1 MTGSP
6 RDHRAE
12 DPIAGRHVLVAGGTG
27 NVGRHIVAALLQRG
41 AVAVVPSRSERKLD
55 VLRTSVGE
63 AGERLVTVVG
73 DVGDEEDGARIR
85 DVIEGE
91 LTSGLDAVVASL
103 GRWVSVPSMLAATR
117 ADLVQSLKNY
127 VVAHFVVARTFLPLL
142 VENGGSYTSING
154 PSAFGTWPGSG
165 LVSVATAAQSV
176 LARVLAEEMAP
187 SGSVRVTEVVIH
199 PSAYI
204 GPDDTSEGGPIDGPA
219 VGRYV
224 AGIVAGDVTGGP
236 TLHLD
241 SREQIAM
248 LT

>member
-12 DPIAGRHVLVAGGTG
+12 DSLAGRRVLVAGGTG

-41 AVAVVPSRSERKLD
+41 ATAVVPSRSEKKLD

-63 AGERLVTVVG
+63 AGERLVTVLG
-73 DVGDEEDGARIR
+73 DVGDEEDGVRIR
-85 DVIEGE
+85 DGITGG
-91 LTSGLDAVVASL
+91 LPSGLDAVVASL
-103 GRWVSVPSMLAATR
+103 GRWVNAPSMLAATR
-117 ADLVQSLKNY
+117 ADLVRSLENY
-127 VVAHFVVARTFLPLL
+127 VVAHFVVARTFLPVL

-165 LVSVATAAQSV
+165 LVSVATAAQSM

-187 SGSVRVTEVVIH
+187 SGSVRVTELVIH
-199 PSAYI
+199 PSAWV
-204 GPDDTSEGGPIDGPA
+204 GPDDTRRDGPIDGPA

-236 TLHLD
+236 ELHLD
-241 SREQIAM
+241 SLEQIAM
-248 LT
+248 LA

>member
-6 RDHRAE
+6 REHRAE
-12 DPIAGRHVLVAGGTG
+12 DTLAGRHVLVAGGTG
-27 NVGRHIVAALLQRG
+27 SVGRHIVAALLQRG
-41 AVAVVPSRSERKLD
+41 ATAVVPSRSERKLD
-55 VLRTSVGE
+55 VLRTSVSK
-63 AGERLVTVVG
+63 AAERLVTVVG

-85 DVIEGE
+85 DVIMGQ
-91 LTSGLDAVVASL
+91 LPSGLDAAVASL
-103 GRWVSVPSMLAATR
+103 GRWSNAPSMLAATR
-117 ADLVQSLKNY
+117 ADLVQTLENY
-127 VVAHFVVARTFLPLL
+127 VVAHFVVARTFLPTL

-176 LARVLAEEMAP
+176 LARVLAEEMAA
-187 SGSVRVTEVVIH
+187 SGLVRVTELVIH
-199 PSAYI
+199 PSSWI
-204 GPDDTSEGGPIDGPA
+204 GPDDTKEGGPIDGPA

-236 TLHLD
+236 RVHLD

-248 LT
+248 LA

>member
-12 DPIAGRHVLVAGGTG
+12 DSLAGRHVVVAGGTG
-27 NVGRHIVAALLQRG
+27 NVGRHIVAALLQKG
-41 AVAVVPSRSERKLD
+41 ATAFVPSRSERKLD

-73 DVGDEEDGARIR
+73 DVADEQDCARIR
-85 DVIEGE
+85 DGIAES
-91 LTSGLDAVVASL
+91 LPSGLDAVVASL
-103 GRWVSVPSMLAATR
+103 GRWANAPSMLGADR
-117 ADLVQSLKNY
+117 ADLVQSLENY
-127 VVAHFVVARTFLPLL
+127 VVAHFVVARTFLPVL

-165 LVSVATAAQSV
+165 LVSVATAAQSM

-187 SGSVRVTEVVIH
+187 SGSVRITELVIH
-199 PSAYI
+199 PSAWI
-204 GPDDTSEGGPIDGPA
+204 GPDDTRGGGPIDGPA

-224 AGIVAGDVTGGP
+224 AGIVSGDVAGGRR
-236 TLHLD
+236 LRLD

-248 LT
+248 LA